1 MLNPKTQLLSWNI
14 QEIWDT
20 MKTSNLWIIGKEEE
34 EESQGK
40 GPETVFN
47 KIEENF
53 LKLKMV
59 RSM

>member
-1 MLNPKTQLLSWNI
+1 M
-14 QEIWDT
+14 
-20 MKTSNLWIIGKEEE
+20 GKEEE

-40 GPETVFN
+40 GPETFFH

-59 RSM
+59 RPIKLQDAYISTRT